1 MRVIGLDVSRSFAEV
16 AYLENGLVQAG
27 GRVTLLHPELEH
39 FARRLGP
46 DDHVVLEATGNT
58 AAIVAALKS
67 HAGRVVV
74 ANPLKVRLIAEARIK
89 TDKIDA
95 AILAQLYASGFLPE
109 VWTPDDATL
118 ALRRQV
124 ARRTQIVRQRTRL
137 KNEIHAVLAANR
149 IAPCPASDLFGKKG
163 RSWLADQPLPLDE
176 RIGVEQRLRA
186 LDLLAHDAKQIE
198 EMLARSA
205 LSQPQ
210 VARLMTITGI
220 NVMIALSL
228 VAAIG
233 DISRFSSPEK
243 LVSYLGLN
251 PSVYQSGL
259 QPAKHGRI
267 SKRGRSHARGMLV
280 EGAWAVAQ
288 TPGPLRA
295 FFLRIKD
302 RRGEQIAAVACARKL
317 AVIAWYVLT
326 RDENFVWERPALV
339 AHKRRQLELQAGMP
353 EKHGSH
359 KGLGADYNLK
369 AIRDQ
374 ERAVAEQAE
383 KVYQKLFSRWRQAKP
398 KEAQPCPW
406 PPKRNQDKVRGAR

>member
-16 AYLENGLVQAG
+16 AYLENGLVRAG
-27 GRVTLLHPELEH
+27 GRVTLLHPELER
-39 FARRLGP
+39 FALSLGKE
-46 DDHVVLEATGNT
+46 DHVVLEATGNT
-58 AAIVAALKS
+58 AAIVSALKS
-67 HAGRVVV
+67 RAGRVIV

-109 VWTPDDATL
+109 VWTPNDATL

-124 ARRTQIVRQRTRL
+124 TRRTQIVRQRTRL
-137 KNEIHAVLAANR
+137 KNEIHAVLAAHL

-163 RSWLADQPLPLDE
+163 RKWLADQPLPLDE
-176 RIGVEQRLRA
+176 RIGVEQRLRT

-205 LSQPQ
+205 LAQPQ
-210 VARLMTITGI
+210 VARLMTITGV
-220 NVMIALSL
+220 NALIAISL

-233 DISRFSSPEK
+233 EISRFASPEK
-243 LVSYLGLN
+243 LVSYFGLN

-267 SKRGRSHARGMLV
+267 TKRGRSHARGMLV

-317 AVIAWYVLT
+317 AVIAWHVLT

-353 EKHGSH
+353 ARRGGQ
-359 KGLGADYNLK
+359 KGLGGDYNLK
-369 AIRDQ
+369 AVRDQ
-374 ERAVAEQAE
+374 ERAVAEQSE
-383 KVYQKLFSRWRQAKP
+383 KVYQRLFSRWQQSKP
-398 KEAQPCPW
+398 KSAPSCCW
-406 PPKRNQDKVRGAR
+406 PIRGDRDNMAGAP